1 MNDKKLEVVSLLLDF
16 RVETFLA
23 VCQRM
28 NYTRAAEQLHI
39 TQPAVSQ
46 HIKALQKQ
54 YGAPLFSYRGKKLAL
69 AQAGARNVKAA
80 RALLAFDPETAQPAE
95 DGAYPGLEEQVAA
108 LKAGEATAFLFAGR
122 EEPRLSGF
130 RPAEGMAL
138 GEEGGAALTLAEAVA
153 QSMNMESD

>member
-1 MNDKKLEVVSLLLDF
+1 MTEEFLQGLGLAP
-16 RVETFLA
+16 ETAAQVLGEH
-23 VCQRM
+23 
-28 NYTRAAEQLHI
+28 TRALEEARARGEQ
-39 TQPAVSQ
+39 
-46 HIKALQKQ
+46 
-54 YGAPLFSYRGKKLAL
+54 AL

>member
-1 MNDKKLEVVSLLLDF
+1 MTEEFLQGLGLAP
-16 RVETFLA
+16 ETAAQVLGEH
-23 VCQRM
+23 
-28 NYTRAAEQLHI
+28 TRALEEARARGEQALRREQAE
-39 TQPAVSQ
+39 
-46 HIKALQKQ
+46 
-54 YGAPLFSYRGKKLAL
+54 GAARLAL

-80 RALLAFDPETAQPAE
+80 FDPETAQPEE

>member
-1 MNDKKLEVVSLLLDF
+1 MTEEFLQGLGLAP
-16 RVETFLA
+16 ETAAQVLGEH
-23 VCQRM
+23 
-28 NYTRAAEQLHI
+28 TRALEEAMARGEQALRREQAE
-39 TQPAVSQ
+39 
-46 HIKALQKQ
+46 
-54 YGAPLFSYRGKKLAL
+54 GAARLAL

>member
-1 MNDKKLEVVSLLLDF
+1 MTEEFLQGLGLAP
-16 RVETFLA
+16 ETAAQVLGEH
-23 VCQRM
+23 
-28 NYTRAAEQLHI
+28 TRALEEARARGEQALRREQAE
-39 TQPAVSQ
+39 
-46 HIKALQKQ
+46 
-54 YGAPLFSYRGKKLAL
+54 GAARLAL

-80 RALLAFDPETAQPAE
+80 RALLAFDPETAQPE